1 MAPAVLGGRSRP
13 AREWLGAA
21 LALLF
26 AAAPAIYWGG
36 RVLDE
41 EAVGFLRKN
50 WGERGALQEIFDV
63 RGYDFYQGRE
73 LSYALDYLDA
83 QWLHLLASH
92 DVLFFYPPSA
102 VLASLS
108 FVAIGLV
115 LLPRALPRLGAA
127 TRWLGVLVLLSNFVC
142 LTTLGLLYR
151 ATKPLVAP
159 LLLGLLLLALAEQRE
174 PRLGRRAAFAASFLL
189 SLGLS
194 LLDRQGLFYVLTLA
208 LALAAWWAF
217 SRRGLPL
224 ALGAL
229 AGAACWYAYFTA
241 IAPPL
246 IHGLE
251 GYWPQTRFQR
261 LRLERLLQPQLWRQ
275 AADVLGSWT
284 SVLLGGLAPWLLAL
298 LAAAAAAA
306 WAWHERRR
314 PRRIALTAGLA
325 LAALAGQLTMVAMMV
340 DHHPPVAWTSHRLWY
355 YPFPFQA
362 VALFLLLW
370 ALERLAAGRGGWPSR
385 AVPLAL
391 ATLVALNVACWPDR
405 RSEFVADPMIADTLR
420 RSELVLRSLQ
430 QGHAAP
436 LLDGDHRRFYFE
448 WLDQFPR
455 FATRAQPQVGEG
467 DGVLVSEVRSGRLLA
482 WAGREAHLVARTN
495 AAGRYR
501 LAGRAR
507 LRSGDAL
514 QVLLGSPPRLL
525 AEVRRSQPGEGV
537 EAFSLVVELSAGA
550 NDVRLLSR
558 LPETR
563 VAGSSA
569 RRFAAYQLELP
580 VALWPVAREETS
592 RGPRGPD
599 QNRAGLQ
606 LPRYALGCRRM
617 WPSASR
623 MSYCSLREFE
633 SFTAISSPSYSEQT
647 PCAASAFCTS
657 AT

>member
-1 MAPAVLGGRSRP
+1 MAAAVLARSRP

-26 AAAPAIYWGG
+26 AAAPAFYWGG

-73 LSYALDYLDA
+73 LSYAIDYLDA
-83 QWLHLLASH
+83 QWLRLLASH
-92 DVLFFYPPSA
+92 DVLFFVPPSA
-102 VLASLS
+102 VLASLA
-108 FVAIGLV
+108 FVVIGLF
-115 LLPRALPRLGAA
+115 LLPRALPHLGAA
-127 TRWLGVLVLLSNFVC
+127 ARWLGMLVLLSNFVC

-159 LLLGLLLLALAEQRE
+159 MLLGLLLLALAEQRE

-189 SLGLS
+189 TLGLS
-194 LLDRQGLFYVLTLA
+194 LLDRQGLFYVLALV
-208 LALAAWWAF
+208 LALAASWAF

-229 AGAACWYAYFTA
+229 AGAACWYAYFAA

-246 IHGLE
+246 IHRLE

-284 SVLLGGLAPWLLAL
+284 SVLLGGLAPWLLVL
-298 LAAAAAAA
+298 LAVAGAAA

-314 PRRIALTAGLA
+314 PRRVALATGLA

-370 ALERLAAGRGGWPSR
+370 ALERLTARGHRALLR
-385 AVPLAL
+385 AVPLLL
-391 ATLVALNVACWPDR
+391 ATLVALNVARWPDR
-405 RSEFVADPMIADTLR
+405 RSQFAADPMIADTLR

-430 QGHAAP
+430 QGRAEP

-455 FATRAQPQVGEG
+455 FSARARPQVGEG
-467 DGVLVSEVRSGRLLA
+467 DGVLVSEVRAGRLAA
-482 WAGREAHLVARTN
+482 WAGRESHLVARTN

-525 AEVRRSQPGEGV
+525 AEVRRSASGDGV
-537 EAFSLVVELSAGA
+537 ENFRVVVDLSAGA

-563 VAGSSA
+563 VAGASP

-580 VALWPVAREETS
+580 VALWPVASEDRA
-592 RGPRGPD
+592 RLPD
-599 QNRAGLQ
+599 
-606 LPRYALGCRRM
+606 
-617 WPSASR
+617 
-623 MSYCSLREFE
+623 
-633 SFTAISSPSYSEQT
+633 
-647 PCAASAFCTS
+647 
-657 AT
+657 